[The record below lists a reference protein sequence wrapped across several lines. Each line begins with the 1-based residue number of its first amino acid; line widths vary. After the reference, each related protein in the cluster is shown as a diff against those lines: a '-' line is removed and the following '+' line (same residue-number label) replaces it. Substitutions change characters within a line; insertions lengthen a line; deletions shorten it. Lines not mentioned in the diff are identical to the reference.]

1 MYDGREYYESQMY
14 LSYPLNKMIIK
25 YVSCKPLVLS
35 FWRFCFCFIGEV
47 TLNFQEVLLKVQ
59 KCLIDL
65 GVIMTSTL
73 MLYLKPCLPC
83 LLWQHLK
90 DGHSKLTSQFQNS
103 YFLSR
108 KIEKTNFLCRK
119 TQFLFLM
126 QSDKKHSLC
135 RKTKE
140 TKNLSLM
147 QKDKNLISYA

>member
-1 MYDGREYYESQMY
+1 
-14 LSYPLNKMIIK
+14 
-25 YVSCKPLVLS
+25 
-35 FWRFCFCFIGEV
+35 
-47 TLNFQEVLLKVQ
+47 
-59 KCLIDL
+59 
-65 GVIMTSTL
+65 MTSTL

-108 KIEKTNFLCRK
+108 KIEKNHFLYRK

-140 TKNLSLM
+140 TK
-147 QKDKNLISYA
+147 KLISYAERQKSYFLCIKTNILFLLQVDKKSDFLCIERQKSYFVFTKNVEIMLSYLQNMT

>member
-1 MYDGREYYESQMY
+1 MY

-25 YVSCKPLVLS
+25 YVSCKPLLLS

-59 KCLIDL
+59 KCFIDL

-108 KIEKTNFLCRK
+108 KIEKTHFLCRK

-126 QSDKKHSLC
+126 QSDKNIPYAERQKKQKTYLLC
-135 RKTKE
+135 RKTKI
-140 TKNLSLM
+140 LFLM
-147 QKDKNLISYA
+147 HKDKYLISDA